1 MSPYEIPWEDAYWD
15 QRLEAYD
22 NGDLECPKLWDDDED
37 EEDDEDEY
45 DDIDRQ
51 TGA

>member
-1 MSPYEIPWEDAYWD
+1 MSPYDIPWEDAYWD
-15 QRLEAYD
+15 QRLEDYD
-22 NGDLECPKLWDDDED
+22 NGDIDTIKIFD